1 VSAYRYRF
9 DTKVFAAVLA
19 AADAVAAVV
28 GSADG
33 SDDGVGFG
41 VAIGAVVAT
50 VVAAGAGLSVGPL
63 PQATTRTTITAT
75 ARIRRDSP
83 GLIGDI
89 GTLPLRCLGRC
100 GDDDG

>member
-9 DTKVFAAVLA
+9 ETKVFAAVLA
-19 AADAVAAVV
+19 AADAVAAVIGSSGGSDV
-28 GSADG
+28 GS
-33 SDDGVGFG
+33 G
-41 VAIGAVVAT
+41 VAIGAVVT
-50 VVAAGAGLSVGPL
+50 TGVAAGAELSVGPL
-63 PQATTRTTITAT
+63 PQATTRTTMAAI

-83 GLIGDI
+83 GLIVDI